1 MKIKKYKTTKTDASD
16 FFEITKGTL
25 EICIQREDFKKGND
39 EPSVYFVDV
48 FDINIKDNDEA
59 YLIDLSGNFNELWE
73 AVDHLQNELNIPKKI
88 TNQIIK
94 GGL

>member
-16 FFEITKGTL
+16 FFEITNGNL

-48 FDINIKDNDEA
+48 FDINIEDNDEA
-59 YLIDLSGNFNELWE
+59 YLIDLSGNFDELWE

>member
-59 YLIDLSGNFNELWE
+59 YLIGLSGNFDELEE
-73 AVDHLQNELNIPKKI
+73 ALNFLHYNLDIPKSI
-88 TNQIIK
+88 TKKIK
-94 GGL
+94 GI